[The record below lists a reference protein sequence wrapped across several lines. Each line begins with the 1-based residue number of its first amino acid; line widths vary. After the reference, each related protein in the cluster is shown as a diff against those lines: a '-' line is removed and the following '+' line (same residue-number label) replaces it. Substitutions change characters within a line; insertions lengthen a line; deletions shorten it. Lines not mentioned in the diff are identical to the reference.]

1 MHLFV
6 SLNLV
11 PFALVISHCLILNF
25 QPIKQVPVLIDC
37 LILSLTGM
45 NRIGLVLQL
54 RLLLVP

>member
-11 PFALVISHCLILNF
+11 PFALVISLCLILNF